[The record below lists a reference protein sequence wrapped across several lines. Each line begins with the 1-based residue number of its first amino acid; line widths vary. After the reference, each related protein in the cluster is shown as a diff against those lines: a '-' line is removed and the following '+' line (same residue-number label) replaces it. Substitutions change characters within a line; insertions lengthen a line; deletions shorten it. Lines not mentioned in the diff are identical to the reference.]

1 MLKYDS
7 FQKLATAVV
16 EILEQH
22 GSATPKEIKK
32 YLQQNG
38 WGDPPM
44 NAINKVL
51 TQYLLGQVK
60 LVDNKKWMLVL
71 QDISPAAMDKA
82 KYNQKKSTREK
93 QTVLR

>member
-1 MLKYDS
+1 
-7 FQKLATAVV
+7 
-16 EILEQH
+16 
-22 GSATPKEIKK
+22 
-32 YLQQNG
+32 
-38 WGDPPM
+38 M